1 MAEISDTE
9 LAELKKKAHAFD
21 SEQGRLQKAQQELDA
36 ERARRAEAQQELDAE
51 RAQRAEAEKR
61 LAALQQTS
69 TQLDPQAEQIFG
81 ADGVTVLQ
89 GMLAPVLGKLDT
101 IGKRFDEQANAD
113 AQAKL
118 ERAYWRQLDEKLSG
132 NNLQGFASRLRDGD
146 LAAAWSKFLEA
157 RPSVKRGQAEADVE
171 TVSDAVYSFIQQNK
185 ELVAGGGYSP
195 SAVPGFTPTVR
206 CEYTDAD
213 YMRDKAVL
221 KRQLDNLA
229 ITEEEFD
236 KQTDALY
243 GRWIAAQEKAEQAAT
258 AYGLV

>member
-36 ERARRAEAQQELDAE
+36 ERA
-51 RAQRAEAEKR
+51 QRAEAEKR

-69 TQLDPQAEQIFG
+69 MQLDPQAEQIFG
-81 ADGVTVLQ
+81 VDGVTALQ
-89 GMLAPVLGKLDT
+89 SMLAPVLGKLDT

-118 ERAYWRQLDEKLSG
+118 ERAYWGQLDEKLSG

-195 SAVPGFTPTVR
+195 SAVSGSIPAVR

-229 ITEEEFD
+229 ITEAEFN

>member
-21 SEQGRLQKAQQELDA
+21 SEQGRLQKTQQEL
-36 ERARRAEAQQELDAE
+36 EAE
-51 RAQRAEAEKR
+51 RAQRAEAEKQ

-81 ADGVTVLQ
+81 VDGVTALQ
-89 GMLAPVLGKLDT
+89 SMLAPVLGKLDT
-101 IGKRFDEQANAD
+101 IGKRFDEQATAD

-118 ERAYWRQLDEKLSG
+118 ERAYWGQLDEKLSG

-195 SAVPGFTPTVR
+195 SAVSGSIPAVK
-206 CEYTDAD
+206 CDYTDAD

-229 ITEEEFD
+229 ITEAEFN

>member
-21 SEQGRLQKAQQELDA
+21 SEQGRLQKAQQEL
-36 ERARRAEAQQELDAE
+36 EAE
-51 RAQRAEAEKR
+51 RAQRAEAEKQ

-69 TQLDPQAEQIFG
+69 VQLDPQAEQIFG
-81 ADGVTVLQ
+81 VDGVTALQ
-89 GMLAPVLGKLDT
+89 SMLAPVLGKLDT
-101 IGKRFDEQANAD
+101 IGKRFDEQATAD

-118 ERAYWRQLDEKLSG
+118 ERAYWGQLDEKLSG

-157 RPSVKRGQAEADVE
+157 RPSVKRGQADADVE

-206 CEYTDAD
+206 CDYTDAD

-229 ITEEEFD
+229 ITEAEFN

>member
-36 ERARRAEAQQELDAE
+36 ERA
-51 RAQRAEAEKR
+51 QRAEAEKQ

-69 TQLDPQAEQIFG
+69 TQIDPQAEQIFG
-81 ADGVTVLQ
+81 VDGVTALQ
-89 GMLAPVLGKLDT
+89 SMLAPVLGKLDT
-101 IGKRFDEQANAD
+101 IGKRFDEQATAD

-118 ERAYWRQLDEKLSG
+118 ERAYWGQLDEKLSG

-195 SAVPGFTPTVR
+195 SAVSGFTPTVK

-229 ITEEEFD
+229 ITEAEFN

>member
-1 MAEISDTE
+1 MNA
-9 LAELKKKAHAFD
+9 LK
-21 SEQGRLQKAQQELDA
+21 S
-36 ERARRAEAQQELDAE
+36 
-51 RAQRAEAEKR
+51 
-61 LAALQQTS
+61 
-69 TQLDPQAEQIFG
+69 
-81 ADGVTVLQ
+81 
-89 GMLAPVLGKLDT
+89 MLAPVLGKLDT

-118 ERAYWRQLDEKLSG
+118 ERAYWGQLDEKLSG

-195 SAVPGFTPTVR
+195 SAVSGSIPAVR

-229 ITEEEFD
+229 ITEAEFN

>member
-21 SEQGRLQKAQQELDA
+21 SDQGRLQKT
-36 ERARRAEAQQELDAE
+36 QQELDAE
-51 RAQRAEAEKR
+51 RAQRAEAEKQ

-69 TQLDPQAEQIFG
+69 TQLEPQAELIFG
-81 ADGVTVLQ
+81 ADGVSALKN
-89 GMLAPVLGKLDT
+89 MFAPVLGKLDT

-118 ERAYWRQLDEKLSG
+118 ERAYWGQLDDKLSG

-195 SAVPGFTPTVR
+195 SAVSGSTPTVR
-206 CEYTDAD
+206 CDYTDAD
-213 YMRDKAVL
+213 YMRDKGVL

-229 ITEEEFD
+229 ITETEFN

>member
-21 SEQGRLQKAQQELDA
+21 SEQGRLQKTQQELET
-36 ERARRAEAQQELDAE
+36 ERLNRAELE
-51 RAQRAEAEKR
+51 RR
-61 LAALQQTS
+61 LAAGQQTLPAFDTKALEIFGEEGVS
-69 TQLDPQAEQIFG
+69 YLQNMLKPLEQIG
-81 ADGVTVLQ
+81 Q
-89 GMLAPVLGKLDT
+89 KIDT
-101 IGKRFDEQANAD
+101 IGKKFEERDTAEMQVKAA
-113 AQAKL
+113 
-118 ERAYWRQLDEKLSG
+118 RAYWGKLDDKLSG
-132 NNLQGFASRLRDGD
+132 NNLPGFVSRLRDGD

-195 SAVPGFTPTVR
+195 SAVAGSTPAVR

-213 YMRDKAVL
+213 YMRDKGVL

-229 ITEEEFD
+229 ITEEEFN

-243 GRWIAAQEKAEQAAT
+243 GRYVAAQEKAEQAAT

>member
-21 SEQGRLQKAQQELDA
+21 SDQGRLQKT
-36 ERARRAEAQQELDAE
+36 QQELDAE
-51 RAQRAEAEKR
+51 RAQRAEAEKQ

-81 ADGVTVLQ
+81 ADGMTVLQ

-118 ERAYWRQLDEKLSG
+118 ERTYWGQLDEKLSG

-195 SAVPGFTPTVR
+195 SAVSGSTPTVR

-229 ITEEEFD
+229 ITETEFN

>member
-21 SEQGRLQKAQQELDA
+21 SEQGRLQKTQQEL
-36 ERARRAEAQQELDAE
+36 EAE
-51 RAQRAEAEKR
+51 RAQRAEAEKQ

-81 ADGVTVLQ
+81 VDGVTALQ
-89 GMLAPVLGKLDT
+89 SMLAPVLGKLDT

-118 ERAYWRQLDEKLSG
+118 ERAYWKQLDEKLSS
-132 NNLQGFASRLRDGD
+132 NNLPGFAFRLRDGD
-146 LAAAWSKFLEA
+146 LAEAWSKFLEA
-157 RPSVKRGQAEADVE
+157 RPSVKRGQAEADIE
-171 TVSDAVYSFIQQNK
+171 TASDAVYSFIQQNK

-195 SAVPGFTPTVR
+195 SAVSGSIPAVR

-213 YMRDKAVL
+213 YMRDRAVL

-229 ITEEEFD
+229 ITEAEFN

>member
-36 ERARRAEAQQELDAE
+36 ERA
-51 RAQRAEAEKR
+51 QRAEAEKQ

-81 ADGVTVLQ
+81 ADGMTVLQ

-118 ERAYWRQLDEKLSG
+118 ERTYWGQLDEKLSG

-195 SAVPGFTPTVR
+195 SAVSGSTPTVK
-206 CEYTDAD
+206 CDYTDAD
-213 YMRDKAVL
+213 YMRDKGVL

-229 ITEEEFD
+229 ITEAEFD

>member
-21 SEQGRLQKAQQELDA
+21 SDQGRLQKT
-36 ERARRAEAQQELDAE
+36 QQELDAE
-51 RAQRAEAEKR
+51 RAQRAEAEKQ

-81 ADGVTVLQ
+81 VDGVSALKS
-89 GMLAPVLGKLDT
+89 MLAPVLGKLDT
-101 IGKRFDEQANAD
+101 IGKRFDEQATAD

-118 ERAYWRQLDEKLSG
+118 ERAYWGQLDEKLSG

-195 SAVPGFTPTVR
+195 SAVSGSTPTVK
-206 CEYTDAD
+206 CDYTDAD

-229 ITEEEFD
+229 ITETEFD

-243 GRWIAAQEKAEQAAT
+243 GRYVAAQEKAEQAAT

>member
-21 SEQGRLQKAQQELDA
+21 SDQGRLQKT
-36 ERARRAEAQQELDAE
+36 QQELDAE
-51 RAQRAEAEKR
+51 RAQRAEAEKQ

-81 ADGVTVLQ
+81 VDGVSALKS
-89 GMLAPVLGKLDT
+89 MFAPVLGKLDT

-118 ERAYWRQLDEKLSG
+118 ERAYWGQLDEKLSG

-195 SAVPGFTPTVR
+195 SAVPGSTPTVK

-229 ITEEEFD
+229 ITETEFN

>member
-21 SEQGRLQKAQQELDA
+21 SEQGRLQK
-36 ERARRAEAQQELDAE
+36 AQQELDAE

-118 ERAYWRQLDEKLSG
+118 ERAYWKQLDEKLSS
-132 NNLQGFASRLRDGD
+132 NNLPGFAFRLRDGD
-146 LAAAWSKFLEA
+146 LAEAWSKFLEA

>member
-21 SEQGRLQKAQQELDA
+21 SEQGRLQKAQQEL
-36 ERARRAEAQQELDAE
+36 EAE
-51 RAQRAEAEKR
+51 RAQRAEAEKQ

-69 TQLDPQAEQIFG
+69 VQLDPQAEQIFG
-81 ADGVTVLQ
+81 VDGVTALQ
-89 GMLAPVLGKLDT
+89 SMLAPVLGKLDT
-101 IGKRFDEQANAD
+101 IGKRFDEQATAD

-118 ERAYWRQLDEKLSG
+118 ERAYWGQLDEKLSG

-195 SAVPGFTPTVR
+195 SAVSGSIPAVR

-229 ITEEEFD
+229 ITEAEFN

>member
-21 SEQGRLQKAQQELDA
+21 SEQGRLQKAQQEL
-36 ERARRAEAQQELDAE
+36 EAE

-69 TQLDPQAEQIFG
+69 MQLDPQAEQIFG
-81 ADGVTVLQ
+81 VDGVSALKS
-89 GMLAPVLGKLDT
+89 MLAPVLGKLDT
-101 IGKRFDEQANAD
+101 IGKRFDEQATAD

-118 ERAYWRQLDEKLSG
+118 ERAYWGQLDEKLSG

-195 SAVPGFTPTVR
+195 SAVPGFTPTVK
-206 CEYTDAD
+206 CDYTDAD

-229 ITEEEFD
+229 ITEAEFN

>member
-21 SEQGRLQKAQQELDA
+21 SDQGRLQKT
-36 ERARRAEAQQELDAE
+36 QQELDAE

-61 LAALQQTS
+61 LAALQQTP

-81 ADGVTVLQ
+81 VDGVSALKS
-89 GMLAPVLGKLDT
+89 MLAPVLGKLDT

-118 ERAYWRQLDEKLSG
+118 ERAYWGQLDEKLSG

-195 SAVPGFTPTVR
+195 SAVSGSTPTVR

-213 YMRDKAVL
+213 YKRDKDVL

-229 ITEEEFD
+229 ITETEFN
-236 KQTDALY
+236 KQDDALY

>member
-21 SEQGRLQKAQQELDA
+21 SEQGRLQKT
-36 ERARRAEAQQELDAE
+36 QQELDAE
-51 RAQRAEAEKR
+51 RAQRAEAEKQ

-81 ADGVTVLQ
+81 VDGVSALKN
-89 GMLAPVLGKLDT
+89 MFAPVLGKLDT
-101 IGKRFDEQANAD
+101 IGKRFDEQATAD

-118 ERAYWRQLDEKLSG
+118 ERAYWGQLDEKLSG

-195 SAVPGFTPTVR
+195 SAVSGSTPAVK

-229 ITEEEFD
+229 ITETEFD

-243 GRWIAAQEKAEQAAT
+243 GRYVAAQEKAEQAAT

>member
-36 ERARRAEAQQELDAE
+36 ERA
-51 RAQRAEAEKR
+51 QRAEAEKQ

-69 TQLDPQAEQIFG
+69 TQFDPQAEQIFG
-81 ADGVTVLQ
+81 ADGVNVLKS
-89 GMLAPVLGKLDT
+89 MLAPVLGKLDT

-118 ERAYWRQLDEKLSG
+118 ERAYWGQLDEKLSG

-185 ELVAGGGYSP
+185 ELVTGGGYSP
-195 SAVPGFTPTVR
+195 SAVSGFTPTVR
-206 CEYTDAD
+206 CDYTDAD

-229 ITEEEFD
+229 ITEAEFN

>member
-36 ERARRAEAQQELDAE
+36 ERA
-51 RAQRAEAEKR
+51 QRAEAEKR

-81 ADGVTVLQ
+81 VDGVSALKS
-89 GMLAPVLGKLDT
+89 MFAPVLGKLDT

-195 SAVPGFTPTVR
+195 SAVSGFTPTVK

-229 ITEEEFD
+229 ITEAEFN

>member
-21 SEQGRLQKAQQELDA
+21 SEQGRLQKTQAELET
-36 ERARRAEAQQELDAE
+36 ERSNRAELE
-51 RAQRAEAEKR
+51 RR
-61 LAALQQTS
+61 LAAQPQNP

-81 ADGVTVLQ
+81 VDGVSALKS
-89 GMLAPVLGKLDT
+89 MLAPVLGKLDT

-113 AQAKL
+113 EQAKL
-118 ERAYWRQLDEKLSG
+118 ARKYWTELDEKLSG
-132 NNLQGFASRLRDGD
+132 NNLMGFASRLRDGD

-195 SAVPGFTPTVR
+195 SAVPGSTPAVR
-206 CEYTDAD
+206 CDYTDAD

-229 ITEEEFD
+229 ITEAEFN

-243 GRWIAAQEKAEQAAT
+243 GRYVAAQEKAEQTAT

>member
-36 ERARRAEAQQELDAE
+36 ERA
-51 RAQRAEAEKR
+51 QRAEAEKR

-69 TQLDPQAEQIFG
+69 MQLDPQAEQIFG
-81 ADGVTVLQ
+81 VDGVSALKS
-89 GMLAPVLGKLDT
+89 MLAPVLGKLDT

-118 ERAYWRQLDEKLSG
+118 ERAYWGQLDEKLSG

-195 SAVPGFTPTVR
+195 SAVSGSIPAVR

-229 ITEEEFD
+229 ITEAEFD

-243 GRWIAAQEKAEQAAT
+243 DRWIAAQEKAEQAAT

>member
-21 SEQGRLQKAQQELDA
+21 SDQGRLQKT
-36 ERARRAEAQQELDAE
+36 QQELDAE
-51 RAQRAEAEKR
+51 RAQRAEAEKQ

-81 ADGVTVLQ
+81 ADGVSALKN
-89 GMLAPVLGKLDT
+89 MFAPVLGKLDT

-118 ERAYWRQLDEKLSG
+118 ERTYWGQLDEKLSG

-195 SAVPGFTPTVR
+195 SAVSGSTPTVR

-229 ITEEEFD
+229 ITEAEFD

-243 GRWIAAQEKAEQAAT
+243 GRYVAAQEKAEQAAT

>member
-21 SEQGRLQKAQQELDA
+21 SEQGRLQKTQQEL
-36 ERARRAEAQQELDAE
+36 EAE
-51 RAQRAEAEKR
+51 RAQRAEAEKQ

-81 ADGVTVLQ
+81 VDGVSALKS
-89 GMLAPVLGKLDT
+89 MLAPVLGKLDT

-118 ERAYWRQLDEKLSG
+118 ERAYWGQLDEKLSG

-195 SAVPGFTPTVR
+195 SAVSGSTPTVK

-229 ITEEEFD
+229 ITETEFN

-243 GRWIAAQEKAEQAAT
+243 GRYVAAQEKAEQAAT

>member
-21 SEQGRLQKAQQELDA
+21 SDQGRLQKT
-36 ERARRAEAQQELDAE
+36 QQELDAE
-51 RAQRAEAEKR
+51 RAQRAEAEKQ

-81 ADGVTVLQ
+81 ADGVSALKS
-89 GMLAPVLGKLDT
+89 MLAPVLGKLDT

-113 AQAKL
+113 TQAKL
-118 ERAYWRQLDEKLSG
+118 ERAYWGQLDEKLSS
-132 NNLQGFASRLRDGD
+132 NNLQGFAFRLRDGD
-146 LAAAWSKFLEA
+146 LAEAWSKFLEA
-157 RPSVKRGQAEADVE
+157 RPSVKRGQAEADIE
-171 TVSDAVYSFIQQNK
+171 TASDAVYSFIQQNK

-195 SAVPGFTPTVR
+195 SAVSGSTPAVR
-206 CEYTDAD
+206 CDYTDAD
-213 YMRDKAVL
+213 YMRDKGVL

-229 ITEEEFD
+229 ITETEFN

>member
-21 SEQGRLQKAQQELDA
+21 SEQVRLQK
-36 ERARRAEAQQELDAE
+36 AQQELDAE

-81 ADGVTVLQ
+81 VDGVTALQ
-89 GMLAPVLGKLDT
+89 SMLAPVLGKLDT
-101 IGKRFDEQANAD
+101 IGKRFDEQATAD

-118 ERAYWRQLDEKLSG
+118 ERAYWKQLDEKLSS
-132 NNLQGFASRLRDGD
+132 NNLPGFAFRLRDGD
-146 LAAAWSKFLEA
+146 LAEAWSKFLEA
-157 RPSVKRGQAEADVE
+157 RPSVKRGQAEADIE
-171 TVSDAVYSFIQQNK
+171 TASDAVYSFIQQNK

-195 SAVPGFTPTVR
+195 SAVPGFTPTVK

-229 ITEEEFD
+229 ITETEFN

>member
-36 ERARRAEAQQELDAE
+36 ERA
-51 RAQRAEAEKR
+51 QRAEAEKQ

-81 ADGVTVLQ
+81 ADGVNVLKN
-89 GMLAPVLGKLDT
+89 MLAPVLGKLDT
-101 IGKRFDEQANAD
+101 IGKQFDEQANAD

-243 GRWIAAQEKAEQAAT
+243 DRWIAAQEKAEQAAT

>member
-36 ERARRAEAQQELDAE
+36 ERA
-51 RAQRAEAEKR
+51 QRAEAEKQ

-81 ADGVTVLQ
+81 ADGVNVLKN
-89 GMLAPVLGKLDT
+89 MLAPVLGKLDT

>member
-1 MAEISDTE
+1 MAEISDIE

-21 SEQGRLQKAQQELDA
+21 SDQGRLQKT
-36 ERARRAEAQQELDAE
+36 QQELDAE

-61 LAALQQTS
+61 LAALQQTP

-81 ADGVTVLQ
+81 VDGVTALKS
-89 GMLAPVLGKLDT
+89 MFAPVLGKLDT
-101 IGKRFDEQANAD
+101 IGKRIDEQANAD

-118 ERAYWRQLDEKLSG
+118 ARAYWGQLDEKLSG
-132 NNLQGFASRLRDGD
+132 NNLPGFVSRLRDGD

-157 RPSVKRGQAEADVE
+157 RPSVKRGQMEADVE

-195 SAVPGFTPTVR
+195 SAVPGSTPAVR
-206 CEYTDAD
+206 CDYTDAD

-229 ITEEEFD
+229 ITEAEFN

-243 GRWIAAQEKAEQAAT
+243 GRYVAAQEKAEQAAT

>member
-36 ERARRAEAQQELDAE
+36 ERA
-51 RAQRAEAEKR
+51 QRAEAEKR

-69 TQLDPQAEQIFG
+69 MQLDPQAEQIFG
-81 ADGVTVLQ
+81 VDGVTALQ
-89 GMLAPVLGKLDT
+89 SMLAPVLGKLDT
-101 IGKRFDEQANAD
+101 ISKRFDEQATAD

-118 ERAYWRQLDEKLSG
+118 ERAYWGQLDEKLSG

-195 SAVPGFTPTVR
+195 SAVPGFTPTVK
-206 CEYTDAD
+206 CDYTDAD

-229 ITEEEFD
+229 ITEAEFN

>member
-36 ERARRAEAQQELDAE
+36 ERA
-51 RAQRAEAEKR
+51 QRAEAEKR

-69 TQLDPQAEQIFG
+69 MQLDPQAEQIFG
-81 ADGVTVLQ
+81 ADGVNVLKS
-89 GMLAPVLGKLDT
+89 MLAPVLGKLDT

-118 ERAYWRQLDEKLSG
+118 ERAYWKQLDEKLSS
-132 NNLQGFASRLRDGD
+132 NNLPGFAFRLRDGD
-146 LAAAWSKFLEA
+146 LAEAWSKFLEA

-229 ITEEEFD
+229 ITEAEFN

>member
-21 SEQGRLQKAQQELDA
+21 SEQGRLQKTQQEL
-36 ERARRAEAQQELDAE
+36 EAE
-51 RAQRAEAEKR
+51 RAQRAEAEKQ

-81 ADGVTVLQ
+81 VDGVTALQ
-89 GMLAPVLGKLDT
+89 SMLAPVLGKLDT
-101 IGKRFDEQANAD
+101 IGKRFDEQATAD

-118 ERAYWRQLDEKLSG
+118 ERAYWGQLDEKLSG

-195 SAVPGFTPTVR
+195 SAVSGSIPAVR

-229 ITEEEFD
+229 ITETEFN

-258 AYGLV
+258 AYGHV

>member
-36 ERARRAEAQQELDAE
+36 ERA
-51 RAQRAEAEKR
+51 QRAEAEKQ

-81 ADGVTVLQ
+81 VDGVSSLKS
-89 GMLAPVLGKLDT
+89 MFAPVLGKLDT

-195 SAVPGFTPTVR
+195 SAVPGSIPTVR
-206 CEYTDAD
+206 CDYTDAD

-229 ITEEEFD
+229 ITEEEFN

>member
-21 SEQGRLQKAQQELDA
+21 SEQGRLQKAQQEL
-36 ERARRAEAQQELDAE
+36 EAE
-51 RAQRAEAEKR
+51 RAQRAEAEKQ

-81 ADGVTVLQ
+81 VDGVTALQ
-89 GMLAPVLGKLDT
+89 SMLAPVLGKLDT

-118 ERAYWRQLDEKLSG
+118 ERAYWGQLDEKLSG

-195 SAVPGFTPTVR
+195 SAVSGSIPAVR

-229 ITEEEFD
+229 ITEAEFN

>member
-36 ERARRAEAQQELDAE
+36 ERA
-51 RAQRAEAEKR
+51 QRAEAEKQ

-69 TQLDPQAEQIFG
+69 TQFDPQAEQIFG
-81 ADGVTVLQ
+81 ADGVNVLKS
-89 GMLAPVLGKLDT
+89 MLAPVLGKLDT
-101 IGKRFDEQANAD
+101 IGKRFDEQATAD

-118 ERAYWRQLDEKLSG
+118 ERAYWGQLDEKLSG

-195 SAVPGFTPTVR
+195 SAVSGSIPAVK
-206 CEYTDAD
+206 CDYTDAD

-229 ITEEEFD
+229 ITEAEFN

>member
-21 SEQGRLQKAQQELDA
+21 SEQGRLQKAQQEL
-36 ERARRAEAQQELDAE
+36 EAE
-51 RAQRAEAEKR
+51 RAQRAEAEKQ

-81 ADGVTVLQ
+81 VDGVTALQ
-89 GMLAPVLGKLDT
+89 SMLAPVLGKLDT

-118 ERAYWRQLDEKLSG
+118 ERAYWGQLDEKLSG

-195 SAVPGFTPTVR
+195 SAVPGFTPTVK

-229 ITEEEFD
+229 ITEAEFN